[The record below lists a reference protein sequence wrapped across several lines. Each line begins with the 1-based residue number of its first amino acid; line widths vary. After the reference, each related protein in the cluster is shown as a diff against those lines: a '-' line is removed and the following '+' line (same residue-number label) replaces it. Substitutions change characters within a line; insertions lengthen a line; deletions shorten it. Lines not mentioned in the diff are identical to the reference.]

1 MKHLITILA
10 IGSFSS
16 FYSQIS
22 ITSNIPN
29 SFSAGSA
36 TPVDV
41 KINKGT
47 IGNFAKY
54 QMDVPAG
61 YVVSATEVKGGNFTF
76 ENQRAKIVWVSMPSE
91 AEFTIK
97 FSIQASSNASTSGN
111 ITQKLFYLENNE
123 KKEFEAGAI
132 TIGAGSSISAS
143 TSAITTPETVA
154 ATTPK
159 EEIKTQTPPVTEEQK
174 PIDAPVKEAVAEPIK
189 AAVAEP
195 VKETVAT
202 KTTAP
207 KETTT
212 PTSTVAK
219 TAATSTSEAGMVYK
233 IQLGAFTTEPAKTK
247 FSYAGKVAVELVNG
261 LYKVTTVSN
270 FNTKEEAIKFKDQ
283 LTNKGHEGLF
293 IVKIQN
299 GKRIN

>member
-10 IGSFSS
+10 LGSFSS

-29 SFSAGSA
+29 TFSSGSA

-54 QMDVPAG
+54 QMDLPMG
-61 YVVSATEVKGGNFTF
+61 YVVTASELKGGNFTF

-91 AEFTIK
+91 AEFTVK
-97 FSIQASSNASTSGN
+97 FNIQASSNAATSGS

-132 TIGAGSSISAS
+132 TIGAEGS
-143 TSAITTPETVA
+143 VA
-154 ATTPK
+154 ANTPATTEVVAVTPPK
-159 EEIKTQTPPVTEEQK
+159 EEVKTQTPPPVEEVK
-174 PIDAPVKEAVAEPIK
+174 PIDAPVKETVSEPVK
-189 AAVAEP
+189 TVVKEP
-195 VKETVAT
+195 VKETVAKT
-202 KTTAP
+202 TTAP
-207 KETTT
+207 KETTAPSNT
-212 PTSTVAK
+212 TAKTVASS
-219 TAATSTSEAGMVYK
+219 TAEAGIVYK
-233 IQLGAFTTEPAKTK
+233 IQLGAFTSEPSKGRFVK
-247 FSYAGKVAVELVNG
+247 AGKVTIELVNG
-261 LYKVTTVSN
+261 LYKVTTVNN
-270 FNTKEEAIKFKDQ
+270 FNSREEAIKYKDQ
-283 LTNKGHEGLF
+283 LSGKGFEGLF
-293 IVKIQN
+293 LVKIQN